1 MENTL
6 IITLANG
13 KKVTIEKGSYVVQI
27 WYNGMWHN
35 VCAFPNTVDGA
46 TLAAS
51 VIDHLDGTVQI
62 QIFN

>member
-6 IITLANG
+6 TLTLANG
-13 KKVTIEKGSYVVQI
+13 KKVTIEKGSYVVQV

-35 VCAFPNTVDGA
+35 VCAFPYTKDGA
-46 TLAAS
+46 ALAAS
-51 VIDHLDGTVQI
+51 VMDHIDGTAQI